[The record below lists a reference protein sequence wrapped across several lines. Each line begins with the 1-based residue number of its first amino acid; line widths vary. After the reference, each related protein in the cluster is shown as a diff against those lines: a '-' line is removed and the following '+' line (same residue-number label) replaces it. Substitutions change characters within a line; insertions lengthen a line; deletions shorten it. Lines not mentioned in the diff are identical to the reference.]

1 MYMEEKDTI
10 AAIATGMGNSGIGII
25 RISGTD
31 AIGVAD
37 RVFRGKK
44 KASAMETYTAAF
56 GHVVD
61 ENENVIDETIMLVMK
76 GPHTYTTEDTVEL
89 DCHGGSFVLKRV
101 LERVLAAGART
112 ARPGEFTERA
122 YLGGRI
128 DMTEAEAV
136 MDVINAGSDMAL
148 KSSMG
153 QLRGDLR
160 DKINELREC
169 IIYDTAY
176 IESAIDD
183 PENYSLDGFG
193 DRLRE
198 HVDNCIKNVDNMMIT
213 CENGRLIKEGIRT
226 AIVGRPNVGK
236 SSILNMI
243 LGENRAIVTDIEGT
257 TRDTLEETV
266 NINGIVLRLI
276 DTAGIRDTVDIV
288 ERMGVDKAKEMITD
302 ADLVL
307 FIADGASAVTEDDIS
322 IINALSGKKI
332 IALVNKQDLP
342 TMIDMDELTAAL
354 GEVGCKDILR
364 ISAAESTGK
373 DELYNMIRDMFFSGD
388 IGYNDQIIITNERHK
403 EALALARESLSRVIE
418 SIDAGMGEDFYTI
431 DMMGAYEAL
440 GKIIGETLEDDL
452 ADKIFRE
459 FCMGK

>member
-61 ENENVIDETIMLVMK
+61 ENENVIDETIMLVMR

-243 LGENRAIVTDIEGT
+243 LGENRAIVTNIEGT

-322 IINALSGKKI
+322 IINALAGKKI

>member
-418 SIDAGMGEDFYTI
+418 SIDSGMGEDFYTI

>member
-1 MYMEEKDTI
+1 MYIEEKDTI

-342 TMIDMDELTAAL
+342 TMIDMDELTKAL

-373 DELYNMIRDMFFSGD
+373 DELYNLIRDMFFSGD

-403 EALALARESLSRVIE
+403 EALAIARESLSRVIE

-431 DMMGAYEAL
+431 DLMGAYEAL

>member
-61 ENENVIDETIMLVMK
+61 ENENVIDETIMLVMR

-307 FIADGASAVTEDDIS
+307 FIADGASVVTEDDIS

>member
-61 ENENVIDETIMLVMK
+61 ENENVIDETIMLVMR
-76 GPHTYTTEDTVEL
+76 GPHTYTTEDIVEL

-122 YLGGRI
+122 YIGGRI

-160 DKINELREC
+160 DKINELRES

-403 EALALARESLSRVIE
+403 EALALARESLLRVIE

>member
-61 ENENVIDETIMLVMK
+61 ENENVIDETIMLVMR

>member
-1 MYMEEKDTI
+1 MEEKDTI

-61 ENENVIDETIMLVMK
+61 ENENVIDETIMLVMR

-307 FIADGASAVTEDDIS
+307 FIADGASVVTEDDIS

>member
-342 TMIDMDELTAAL
+342 TMIDMDELTTAL

-418 SIDAGMGEDFYTI
+418 SIDSGMGEDFYTI

>member
-61 ENENVIDETIMLVMK
+61 ENENVIDETIMLVMR

-322 IINALSGKKI
+322 IINALAGKKI